1 MLSIANLFFG
11 TPPLGKYGLAAAL
24 LIALV
29 ISWQIDRAWV
39 RSHAKD
45 QGRTEERDKVK
56 AANRKAASVADRVRA
71 KSKSR
76 GVRGPID
83 PYVVD

>member
-1 MLSIANLFFG
+1 MLSIANFLFG
-11 TPPLGKYGLAAAL
+11 TKLGNYGLIGAGFGVL
-24 LIALV
+24 LLW
-29 ISWQIDRAWV
+29 WQIDRAWV

-45 QGRTEERDKVK
+45 QGRIEERAKTK

-71 KSKSR
+71 KSQSR